1 MEIFRNLH
9 RSCSNFF
16 DLPRSFDFWISAYIT
31 NKKYR
36 CNSLP
41 FLYRDTRPL
50 NKNSKNTGNRPRKNP
65 FSSELNYII
74 YNKCVWLIIFSPL
87 FVGFLFFLFFF
98 FIFFFIN
105 FLIHLEKGISG
116 AFSTRYT
123 FLEPKRRIHL
133 QILKS
138 RFTCSSQNWHS
149 HTSQKNS
156 RWTHVTQCYMI
167 IERWLGYTNN
177 HGFWKKKDIIS
188 KDKWTNTKTKPDSIR
203 TKREKSTFFS

>member
-1 MEIFRNLH
+1 MCVANY
-9 RSCSNFF
+9 FF
-16 DLPRSFDFWISAYIT
+16 SFV
-31 NKKYR
+31 
-36 CNSLP
+36 C
-41 FLYRDTRPL
+41 
-50 NKNSKNTGNRPRKNP
+50 G
-65 FSSELNYII
+65 
-74 YNKCVWLIIFSPL
+74 V
-87 FVGFLFFLFFF
+87 
-98 FIFFFIN
+98 FIFFILFFYFF
-105 FLIHLEKGISG
+105 FLSIFSSISRKGYPER
-116 AFSTRYT
+116 FFTRYT

-167 IERWLGYTNN
+167 IERWLGYTN
-177 HGFWKKKDIIS
+177 HGFWKKKKDIIS

>member
-16 DLPRSFDFWISAYIT
+16 DLPRSFDFWTSAYIT

-98 FIFFFIN
+98 FIFFFFYQFSHPSRERDIRSV
-105 FLIHLEKGISG
+105 FHTLHVFRAKEKDTL
-116 AFSTRYT
+116 ADT
-123 FLEPKRRIHL
+123 
-133 QILKS
+133 
-138 RFTCSSQNWHS
+138 
-149 HTSQKNS
+149 
-156 RWTHVTQCYMI
+156 
-167 IERWLGYTNN
+167 
-177 HGFWKKKDIIS
+177 
-188 KDKWTNTKTKPDSIR
+188 
-203 TKREKSTFFS
+203 